1 MTGINIT
8 SNYILFHKVK
18 MLNSTGLFTFLER
31 VKIMENQVYCKAV
44 ISKEKSVIFKILK
57 IIMIICLLVCIVSLI
72 PVKEDVTYGGY
83 CDIFGNNV
91 LYQFYNGSY
100 SYDGFYNLVFP
111 DESDVPLPC
120 ISFYLLVLSTVIF
133 MIFLFIKKGAKKCR
147 LELNQDGLFGE
158 KKTFFSLQ
166 SINQPFEK
174 VDNVY
179 IKNGII
185 DKLLGG
191 KTIAVQ
197 TASSRISLL
206 CIENAEEFLNTT
218 LVELKKYK
226 ASVASNK
233 SSVPAGNDSDAMDA
247 LPKLKK
253 LLDQGLIT
261 KEEFEEKRKEL
272 INKM

>member
-1 MTGINIT
+1 MTVINIT
-8 SNYILFHKVK
+8 SNYILFHEVQ
-18 MLNSTGLFTFLER
+18 NAGQHSFFTFLER
-31 VKIMENQVYCKAV
+31 VKIMENQVYCKAI
-44 ISKEKSVIFKILK
+44 ISKEKSKMSKIS
-57 IIMIICLLVCIVSLI
+57 IIISIVLLCICVLSLI
-72 PVKEDVTYGGY
+72 PVGRNEYEDP
-83 CDIFGNNV
+83 CNIFGDAV
-91 LYQFYNGSY
+91 A
-100 SYDGFYNLVFP
+100 YDGDVNLNLLFAFWDYSIIPGICFYGF
-111 DESDVPLPC
+111 
-120 ISFYLLVLSTVIF
+120 VLSIVIF
-133 MIFLFIKKGAKKCR
+133 VIFLFIRKGAEKCR

-179 IKNGII
+179 IKNGVI

-191 KTIAVQ
+191 KTIAVR

-206 CIENAEEFLNTT
+206 CIENAEEFVNKT

-233 SSVPAGNDSDAMDA
+233 SSAPAGNDSDAMDA
-247 LPKLKK
+247 LPKLKN

-272 INKM
+272 ISKI